1 MGVSRSPLLP
11 LFRSDT
17 QLGVLT
23 ELFCGADDELMISEL
38 AERIGLPLSSVA
50 REVHRLAES
59 DVVRVRKRGRG
70 RFVSA
75 NRSLPWA
82 APLTELLDRTTGPAG
97 AVAEAFASVEDVESV
112 WIFGSWAARRLGI
125 AGAAPHDIDVV
136 VIGTPGAL
144 AVSRAAL
151 AAEKRIRVPVNPVI
165 VERDDWDVPE
175 PGSFLAHVKS
185 GPLVGVI
192 DAVPL
197 HA

>member
-1 MGVSRSPLLP
+1 VGVSRSPLLP

-23 ELFCGADDELMISEL
+23 ELFCGADDELMIS
-38 AERIGLPLSSVA
+38 
-50 REVHRLAES
+50 
-59 DVVRVRKRGRG
+59 
-70 RFVSA
+70 
-75 NRSLPWA
+75 A

-112 WIFGSWAARRLGI
+112 WIFGSWAARRHGI